1 MVEKA
6 SSRMQSYIRKI
17 YAGVPLR
24 YENKIKS
31 KHNIEKIQ
39 KENVSH
45 SACRRKSSF
54 FFSGCSKIT
63 SIESSYIYPVTK
75 DS

>member
-6 SSRMQSYIRKI
+6 SLRMQSYIRKI

-31 KHNIEKIQ
+31 KHNIEKKIQ
-39 KENVSH
+39 TENVS
-45 SACRRKSSF
+45 
-54 FFSGCSKIT
+54 SKKVLPFWGAV
-63 SIESSYIYPVTK
+63 Y
-75 DS
+75 